1 MLQKFKISYRNTLL
15 LAILFMSNF
24 VSIAQNNKIVKNISQ
39 LSKMHSTVF
48 QLSDGDR
55 PGAWCW
61 FQDQRA
67 IIDNS
72 NPNQPIL
79 ITGVVTFGDKGSDK
93 RGDIDMYWAKLTT
106 DLKKPLFEKG
116 RLELDNQLQMD
127 DHASPAFMV
136 RPDGKYLVT
145 WSMHGND
152 KYIRTRISKNPG
164 DPTCWSETVKS
175 DAPRGG
181 ITYTNPY
188 FLSEANDGK
197 GQIFNGIRSRGF
209 DSNYLNSNDLGE
221 NWNYA
226 GRVLDAEDPWPKNG
240 DGGRAYVKYAGDG
253 KSKVHLFSTD
263 DHPRVNFNKERT
275 APGPYLNSIYY
286 AYIQNG
292 KLYKGDGS
300 IIDDNLL
307 DDKATPPTKMT
318 LLLKDST
325 LMGKDAMRR
334 GWVNDIKIAP
344 DNNPFGIIQFRANDN
359 PLDHRYFYVRL
370 KDGKWNVNF
379 LAYAG
384 DNIGEAVEADYTGLA
399 SVDAANPDVVFISTS
414 CNPVTGKPLISKTTK
429 KQQNE
434 IYMGKTND
442 LGKTWTWVALTKNS
456 NCDNLRPIVP
466 TWTKGKSLVLWL
478 KGEYPN
484 FREYYTKVVG
494 QVILH

>member
-1 MLQKFKISYRNTLL
+1 MKQQSKTLYKIIFVLSVSLL
-15 LAILFMSNF
+15 FNCL
-24 VSIAQNNKIVKNISQ
+24 SIGQNNKIVKNISQ
-39 LSKMHSTVF
+39 LSRKHSQIF
-48 QLSDGDR
+48 QLSDNDR

-67 IIDNS
+67 IIDNR
-72 NPNQPIL
+72 NPNKPIL
-79 ITGVVTFGDKGSDK
+79 LTGVVTYGDASSDK
-93 RGDIDMYWAKLTT
+93 RGDIDMYWAKINPMSLN
-106 DLKKPLFEKG
+106 PISEKG
-116 RLELDNQLQMD
+116 RFKLDSKLQMD
-127 DHASPAFMV
+127 DHAAPAFMV

-152 KYIRTRISKNPG
+152 KYIRTRISKNSG
-164 DPTCWSETVKS
+164 DPTTWTETVKS

-188 FLSEANDGK
+188 FLSEANEGK

-209 DSNYLNSNDLGE
+209 DSNYLVSNDFGE
-221 NWNYA
+221 TWNYA
-226 GRVLDAEDPWPKNG
+226 GRVLDAEDPWPKDG

-263 DHPRVNFNKERT
+263 DHPIVNFNKERN

-292 KLYKGDGS
+292 KLYKDDGTV
-300 IIDDNLL
+300 IDDNLL
-307 DDKATPPTKMT
+307 DDKAVPPTKMT

-325 LMGKDAMRR
+325 FYGKDVMRR
-334 GWVNDIKIAP
+334 GWVDDIKVAP

-370 KDGKWNVNF
+370 KNGKWNVNF

-384 DNIGEAVEADYTGLA
+384 DFISEVEQPDYTGLA
-399 SVDAANPDVVFISTS
+399 AVDAANPDVVFISTS
-414 CNPVTGKPLISKTTK
+414 CNPVTGKPLISNATK

-442 LGKTWTWVALTKNS
+442 LGKTWTWAALTKDS
-456 NCDNLRPIVP
+456 KCDNLRPIVP
-466 TWTKGKSLVLWL
+466 TWTKGKSLVLWM

-484 FREYYTKVVG
+484 YREYYTKIVG
-494 QVILH
+494 QVIEY